1 MAELPA
7 AASRSILCAGG
18 AKKEKQPGFS
28 VEPVFYHDSTFHI
41 NSTKASRIL
50 NDTTGFILRSEIP
63 AIAASAFP
71 LLSDSKP
78 VQSDRQTF
86 LTPEVA

>member
-1 MAELPA
+1 MINVANFD
-7 AASRSILCAGG
+7 ILF
-18 AKKEKQPGFS
+18 PGYYKDSSF
-28 VEPVFYHDSTFHI
+28 FYHDSTIHI

-63 AIAASAFP
+63 AIAASASP
-71 LLSDSKP
+71 LLSDSKL